1 MHRFLGRHLE
11 AAAQVPIY
19 ARHHWRVLL
28 IRGTILAVAMVAV
41 VVVGKMLEDD
51 LPAILGWIRDQG
63 AWMPAI
69 FCGIFL
75 IACLLCVPADIFVFA
90 AGTLFGLGWGFFY
103 AVVTEYVALMLAF
116 YLARVFFKKRIE
128 RFMAVHPRFQAIDKA
143 VSAKGLRIGFLL
155 RLGPVP
161 FGPLNYILGVSRM
174 DFRTY
179 MLASPGLLPSLL
191 AVVYYGVV
199 ARHLTRLA
207 TGMEHHSPVHYISMV
222 AGAIVA
228 LCASVYIA
236 RVARKALKDA
246 HAL

>member
-1 MHRFLGRHLE
+1 MHRLLGRHLE
-11 AAAQVPIY
+11 AAAKVPLY
-19 ARHHWRVLL
+19 ARHHWKTLLVRGAIIAAAIVGVVL
-28 IRGTILAVAMVAV
+28 M
-41 VVVGKMLEDD
+41 GKTLEGD

-69 FCGIFL
+69 FCAVFL
-75 IACLLCVPADIFVFA
+75 VACLFCLPADIFVFT

-103 AVVTEYVALMLAF
+103 AAVTEYVALVVAYGLSRLF
-116 YLARVFFKKRIE
+116 LKKRIE
-128 RFMAVHPRFQAIDKA
+128 HFMAKHPRFRAIDKA
-143 VSAKGLRIGFLL
+143 VSDRGLRIGFLL

-174 DFRTY
+174 GLRSYFFS
-179 MLASPGLLPSLL
+179 SPGLLPSLL

-222 AGAIVA
+222 GGAVVA
-228 LCASVYIA
+228 LFASVYIG
-236 RVARKALKDA
+236 RVARKALKEADA
-246 HAL
+246 L